1 MKRYTL
7 FAVMLKNILKIF
19 KGSYTTLNTIGVIKN
34 NLLHNYK
41 YLSSFDKNIK
51 IAPVVKSNG
60 YGHGILNVAK
70 ILESQNPPF
79 FCVDSLFEAYE
90 LLNGGVKVPVLI
102 TGYTNPENLKVKKLP
117 FHYALFT
124 LDVAEALNK
133 YQPGAKAHLF
143 LDTGLHREG
152 VPITKLAEFLKDL
165 ERFPNI
171 KIEGVM
177 SHLASSKSKD
187 DKLFLSQIEQFKK
200 GLKIIKD
207 AKINPKWV
215 HIAATGAIVNPQ
227 TRPIITGLSNMVR
240 AGLSTYGFSSSTFD
254 KNLKPALSLK
264 THLAQIKQIKKGDMV
279 GYDGTFEAKK
289 DMILGILPIGYYDGV
304 DRGLSNKG
312 VVQIMGHEC
321 PILGRVSMNI
331 TTVDITSLSNPQIG
345 EEVIV
350 YSNNPT
356 DKNSISNVSRTCNKI
371 PYEILV
377 NLAEST
383 RREVI

>member
-1 MKRYTL
+1 MMLNVLKKFKKEFHTL
-7 FAVMLKNILKIF
+7 NQIEVLQKNI
-19 KGSYTTLNTIGVIKN
+19 
-34 NLLHNYK
+34 LHNYK
-41 YLSSFDKNIK
+41 YLSSFEKNVK
-51 IAPVVKSNG
+51 IAPVIKSNG

-70 ILESQNPPF
+70 ILETQNPPF

-90 LLNGGVKVPVLI
+90 LLNGGVKIPVLI

-124 LDVAEALNK
+124 PDVAEALNK
-133 YQPGAKAHLF
+133 YQPNAGVHLF

-152 VPITKLAEFLKDL
+152 IPITKLAEFLKDL

-227 TRPIITGLSNMVR
+227 TRPIVAGLSNMVR

-264 THLAQIKQIKKGDMV
+264 TQLAQIKQIKKGDMV
-279 GYDGTFEAKK
+279 GYEGTFKAKTN
-289 DMILGILPIGYYDGV
+289 MTIGILPIGYYDGV
-304 DRGLSNKG
+304 DRGLSNNG
-312 VVQIMGHEC
+312 VVKIMGTDC
-321 PILGRVSMNI
+321 QILGRVSMNI
-331 TTVDITSLSNPQIG
+331 TTIDVTHLKNPQIG

-350 YSNNPT
+350 YSNNPN
-356 DKNSISNVSRTCNKI
+356 DKNSVENVAKTCNKI

-383 RREVI
+383 RRVVI